1 MSIQNPSDFSEGKGL
16 KSLFCQRFPPQTP
29 SLSASQF
36 QAALSARE
44 HLLAHETNALRLIDG
59 FADGFPDIFL
69 EAYADSLLLSTRK
82 DSLLTDSL
90 RNELQALDKTVYWKH
105 LDQNQ
110 KTSPTHLYGPE
121 LTEAFP
127 IIENGVKYRI
137 DFSAGYSQGI
147 FLDQRDNR
155 REVMGRALPGQR
167 ILNTFAYTGAFS
179 AAAATSGAITTTLDL
194 SQPYLDWA
202 KENFQLNGI
211 SPTDH
216 YFCKGDTFH
225 WLNRFRKQGRTF
237 DGIILD
243 PPTFSRD
250 KQGKVF
256 TVEKD
261 YHTLFAL
268 AVSCLAPNGW
278 ILASTNCRKL
288 YPDQLMRQLSP
299 SVPASH
305 ELEESPMPEDFSGE
319 QYLKSVWMTPR

>member
-1 MSIQNPSDFSEGKGL
+1 MSSSKFLD
-16 KSLFCQRFPPQTP
+16 
-29 SLSASQF
+29 
-36 QAALSARE
+36 ALALR
-44 HLLAHETNALRLIDG
+44 HPLLTSETNALRLIDG
-59 FADGFPDIFL
+59 FGDGYPNVFL
-69 EAYADSLLLSTRK
+69 ETFDDRLLLSTRE
-82 DSLLTDSL
+82 DHLLTAQL
-90 RNELQALDKTVYWKH
+90 RADLEALGKTVYWKH

-110 KTSPTHLYGPE
+110 KASPTHLFGPE
-121 LTEAFP
+121 VSAPFP
-127 IIENGVKYRI
+127 VLENGVSYLI

-155 REVMGRALPGQR
+155 MEVRGRAQEGQT

-179 AAAATSGAITTTLDL
+179 VAAATWGATTTTLDL

-202 KENFQLNGI
+202 KENFRLNDLD
-211 SPTDH
+211 PTEH

-225 WLNRFRKQGRTF
+225 WLARFHKQGRTF

-256 TVEKD
+256 SVERD

-268 AVSCLAPNGW
+268 AVSCLAPGGW

-288 YPDQLMRQLSP
+288 YPDQLIRQLEP
-299 SVPASH
+299 AVPHTH
-305 ELEESPMPEDFSGE
+305 ELDESPMPEDFTGE
-319 QYLKSVWMTPR
+319 HSLKSIWMTPK